1 VVEYQFYLCIIFF
14 TRLVYLYRD
23 EATGWW
29 FSASLG
35 LVQALIV
42 LMVFGFNSLA
52 AATIAV
58 VFTLTTLSGGL
69 EKFLPVHWC
78 RVVMLIGIAMAPAG
92 LYPALGSFTV
102 SPIAAG
108 IMDYGRQIV
117 AVVAGPT
124 QLEPDRMVSTL
135 LGLLLLANEVN
146 IAMRGIF
153 HSLDLVPRVREPGA
167 GGKPAARDEREYNAG
182 RVIGILE
189 RWLMFLVVL
198 YSNDWSALGFII
210 AAKGLARFDKLKNQT
225 FAEYML
231 IGTLMSAL
239 FAIVVAWIVG

>member
-1 VVEYQFYLCIIFF
+1 MIEYQFYLCIVLF

-42 LMVFGFNSLA
+42 LMVFGLNSLTV
-52 AATIAV
+52 ATAVV

-69 EKFLPVHWC
+69 EKILPVHWC
-78 RVVMLIGIAMAPAG
+78 RLVMLVGVAMVPAG
-92 LYPALGSFTV
+92 LYPALGSFSM
-102 SPIAAG
+102 SPLAAG
-108 IMDYGRQIV
+108 IMDYGFQIV

-124 QLEPDRMVSTL
+124 RLESDRIVSTL

-153 HSLDLVPRVREPGA
+153 HSLDLVPRVGEQGEVGNRRREMSGSTT
-167 GGKPAARDEREYNAG
+167 REGSLGYWNAG
-182 RVIGILE
+182 
-189 RWLMFLVVL
+189 
-198 YSNDWSALGFII
+198 
-210 AAKGLARFDKLKNQT
+210 
-225 FAEYML
+225 
-231 IGTLMSAL
+231 
-239 FAIVVAWIVG
+239 